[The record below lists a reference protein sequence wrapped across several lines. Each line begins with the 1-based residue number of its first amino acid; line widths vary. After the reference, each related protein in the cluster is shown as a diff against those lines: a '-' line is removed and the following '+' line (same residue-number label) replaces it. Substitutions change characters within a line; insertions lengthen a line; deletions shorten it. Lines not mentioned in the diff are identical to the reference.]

1 MKKTLSAIMFTAL
14 AATQMIAQTVE
25 GNFSYY
31 LPRTEIRL
39 ALLVEKT
46 SYSPGDLADYSDLL
60 FKTKAD
66 NKPSVSY
73 RIVGASITTAGVPDQ
88 EKKYSLIIDKKHS
101 IFSID
106 CDKNGVL
113 KAINTKGNT
122 DEITTSFKPNSKSTR
137 LNPADYMSQDI
148 LSSGNLP
155 KMARLV
161 SQEIYDIRDSRTQLA
176 RGEAEFMPKDG
187 EQLKIM
193 LSQLDTQEK
202 ALLQVF
208 EGVTEVDTTETIITF
223 IPDKKESK
231 KAIFRF
237 SKHFGLTSVD
247 DLSGDPYYAMIT
259 DEGIMAEPPAVDE
272 ETKKRKDDLEIG
284 INLPGKIKIDI
295 TNGKQSLLK
304 TDVYAA
310 QYGRVDTLNGTLFG
324 KKQTSRLVMNTTTG
338 AVISLNTEPLE

>member
-1 MKKTLSAIMFTAL
+1 MKKTLFAVILTAL
-14 AATQMIAQTVE
+14 AAAQTAAQTVD

-31 LPRTEIRL
+31 LPKTEIRL

-46 SYSPGDLADYSDLL
+46 SYTPGDLADYSELL

-66 NKPSVSY
+66 NKPSVAY
-73 RIVGASITTAGVPDQ
+73 RIVGASLTTAGVPDQ
-88 EKKYSLIIDKKHS
+88 EKRYDLLIDKKHS

-113 KAINTKGNT
+113 KAINTKGKT
-122 DEITTSFKPNSKSTR
+122 EETVASFRPSKKPKQ

-148 LSSGNLP
+148 LSSGNRP
-155 KMARLV
+155 KMARLI

-208 EGVTEVDTTETIITF
+208 EGVTEVDTTEVVITF
-223 IPDKKESK
+223 IPDKKEDK
-231 KAIFRF
+231 TMLFRF
-237 SKHFGLTSVD
+237 SKHFGLTGTD
-247 DLSGDPYYAMIT
+247 DLSGAPYYAVIT
-259 DEGIMAEPPAVDE
+259 DENVIAEPPAVDE
-272 ETKKRKDDLEIG
+272 KTKKSKDDLEIG
-284 INLPGKIKIDI
+284 INRPGKITIDI
-295 TNGKQSLLK
+295 TDGNRSVL
-304 TDVYAA
+304 TTSVYAA
-310 QYGRVDTLNGTLFG
+310 QYGRVDTLSGTLFG
-324 KKQTSRLVMNTTTG
+324 KKQTSQVVLNTTTG